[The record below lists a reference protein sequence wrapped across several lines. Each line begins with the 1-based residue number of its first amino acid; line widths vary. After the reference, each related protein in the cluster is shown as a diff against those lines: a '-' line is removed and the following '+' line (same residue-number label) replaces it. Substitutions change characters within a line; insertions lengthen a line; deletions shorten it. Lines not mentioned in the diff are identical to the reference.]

1 MEWLC
6 VEGLR
11 NVREAELGLGGSSA
25 VIFGA
30 NGAGKTTLLEA
41 VYLLARGRSFR
52 GKRAGDLTTIG
63 RPRTRVEGILGRDL
77 DSVNVVF
84 ERSRGTRGHWV
95 DGVSIGEAHDVVR
108 GLSVRLVGENAQQL
122 LEGDPALR
130 RKFLDLNLF
139 HVEHG
144 YGAVWKRFRQIL
156 EQRNSWLR
164 QGARGR
170 PVWDEEFLGAAEAVD
185 DVRCRGLLRISQEF
199 GRLARDFEGL
209 GGVEV
214 RYVNGLPRGTSLRE
228 GLDADRSAERVA
240 GFTRIGPQRGDLFV
254 GFEERAQGLSRGQQK
269 VAVFLL
275 QLACGAVQ
283 EAERGVRSLWL
294 LDDFW
299 GDLDRDAV
307 SKLGALILDG
317 ERQCLFTKIG
327 AGDGQVLKLL
337 PPNTRLFH
345 VEQGRV
351 ALAS

>member
-1 MEWLC
+1 MERLC

-11 NVREAELGLGGSSA
+11 NVREADLGLGGSSA
-25 VIFGA
+25 LIFGA

-52 GKRAGDLTTIG
+52 GRRAGDLTTIG
-63 RPRTRVEGILGRDL
+63 CPRTRVEGSFGSGLNSI
-77 DSVNVVF
+77 NVTF

-95 DGVSIGEAHDVVR
+95 DGISFGEARDVVR
-108 GLSVRLVGENAQQL
+108 TLSVRLIGENAQQL

-144 YGAVWKRFRQIL
+144 YAAVWKRFRQIL

-170 PVWDEEFLGAAEAVD
+170 PVWDEEFLAAAEAVD
-185 DVRCRGLLRISQEF
+185 EVRCLGLHRISQEF
-199 GRLARDFEGL
+199 GRRARVFEGL
-209 GGVEV
+209 GGLEV
-214 RYVNGLPRGTSLRE
+214 RYANGLPRGTSLRE
-228 GLDADRSAERVA
+228 GLDADRRAERVA
-240 GFTRIGPQRGDLFV
+240 GFTRVGPQRGDLVV
-254 GFEERAQGLSRGQQK
+254 GFAEGAQGLSRGQQK
-269 VAVFLL
+269 VAVCLL
-275 QLACGAVQ
+275 QLAFGAVQ
-283 EAERGVRSLWL
+283 EAEHGVRSLWL

-299 GDLDRDAV
+299 GDMDWDVV
-307 SKLGALILDG
+307 SKLGAMILDG

-327 AGDGQVLKLL
+327 EGDGQVWKLL

-351 ALAS
+351 ALVS